1 MSQPKILV
9 IEDELD
15 IRKLITFNLEKEGWN
30 VIGCADGEEGLAKV
44 ESFQPDVVLLDLM
57 LPGIDG
63 MSVCRKIRE
72 NPETAD
78 ITIIMI
84 TAKGEEADIVIGLEL
99 GADDYIVKPF
109 SPRVLVARIRALL
122 RRSVP
127 AEPDMNDSS
136 EMIRLYNLIIHP
148 GKREIL
154 VDDHPIQLTDMEF
167 RLVHFLAR
175 RPGWVFTRNQIIDAV
190 RGSDVIVSDR
200 VVDVQVVGI
209 RKKLGKA
216 GNLIETVRGV
226 GYRFKDS

>member
-78 ITIIMI
+78 TTIIMI

>member
-9 IEDELD
+9 IEDEMD
-15 IRKLITFNLEKEGWN
+15 IRKLISFNLEKEGWN

-44 ESFQPDVVLLDLM
+44 ESFRPDVVLLDLM

-72 NPETAD
+72 NPESAET
-78 ITIIMI
+78 TIIMI

-122 RRSVP
+122 RRSVQ
-127 AEPDMNDSS
+127 AEPEMNDSS
-136 EMIRLYNLIIHP
+136 EMIRLFNLIIHP

-154 VDDHPIQLTDMEF
+154 VDENPVQLTDMEF